1 MWRVCYCS
9 DSEIFVSGSQTEV
22 ADLLGK
28 ISTRFVKRF
37 EETANANPSNV
48 VENPDVIATVEAAKS
63 AIKADREMP
72 ISSVREIARESGINR
87 QSVHR
92 ILKYKLNCKPY
103 KISVMQKLSDTDYQ
117 SQIDFVK
124 DFEENFVNKLEF
136 IYGATRRIFML
147 TEQFILIIPIS
158 GPHKFITKPLFRKG
172 LHLDCLLTK
181 DNGSPFRNE
190 DGTINGEKYLHIL
203 QDHLVPFL
211 KRHRMCSRSVFR
223 HDGAPP
229 HIDNEVRK
237 FLTQTFGEANI
248 ISRMHTHKWP
258 PRSPDLSPVDFCYWG
273 HLKHLVYHI
282 GLPKS
287 EAELMR
293 KIEDAA
299 NRISLDNVSSAHS
312 NFLDRLMLVST
323 G

>member
-117 SQIDFVK
+117 SRIDFVN
-124 DFEENFVNKLEF
+124 DFEENFMNKLEF
-136 IYGATRRIFML
+136 ILWSDEAYFYVDGTVHTHNSYIWASQVHYKAFT
-147 TEQFILIIPIS
+147 
-158 GPHKFITKPLFRKG
+158 FRKG

-181 DNGSPFRNE
+181 DDGSPFRN
-190 DGTINGEKYLHIL
+190 
-203 QDHLVPFL
+203 
-211 KRHRMCSRSVFR
+211 
-223 HDGAPP
+223 
-229 HIDNEVRK
+229 
-237 FLTQTFGEANI
+237 
-248 ISRMHTHKWP
+248 
-258 PRSPDLSPVDFCYWG
+258 
-273 HLKHLVYHI
+273 
-282 GLPKS
+282 
-287 EAELMR
+287 
-293 KIEDAA
+293 
-299 NRISLDNVSSAHS
+299 
-312 NFLDRLMLVST
+312 
-323 G
+323 